1 MPDGPQ
7 ELHSFIPSQRDP
19 HHVAQNFKA
28 SCTTKFPRTQ
38 NTVFFFFLGTQP
50 NASNIYA
57 THVFC
62 VIISQLKSTSRTNH
76 G

>member
-38 NTVFFFFLGTQP
+38 NTVFFFFWEHNRMLVIYTQLMCF
-50 NASNIYA
+50 
-57 THVFC
+57 V
-62 VIISQLKSTSRTNH
+62 
-76 G
+76 